1 MKTSTIAKMM
11 KIAEAIADTLSKDPN
26 RKVGALV
33 VGTDGSPLSWGYNG
47 LARGIADDSRLLDAS
62 IKLKIVV
69 HAEQNAVLAAA
80 RKGISLDGGIML
92 TTLYPCINCANSIIQ
107 AGISTVICPEYLEAD
122 SKWWEQRYDSS
133 RLFAEAGVEVIL
145 VDDKYN
151 TPYKYNSP

>member
-11 KIAEAIADTLSKDPN
+11 KIAETIAETLSKDPN

-47 LARGIADDSRLLDAS
+47 LARGITDDGRLLDAAT
-62 IKLKIVV
+62 KLKIVV
-69 HAEQNAVLAAA
+69 HAEQNAILAAA

-92 TTLYPCINCANSIIQ
+92 ATLYPCVSCSNAIIQ
-107 AGISTVICPEYLEAD
+107 AGISTVICPEYMEEA

-133 RLFAEAGVEVIL
+133 RLLSEAGVKVML
-145 VDDKYN
+145 LDDKYN
-151 TPYKYNSP
+151 LL